1 MPLTISTRDVEG
13 IGIVNLEGRLARGEA
28 SEALR
33 SQIKHMLAIGT
44 RKIVLNMDQISFLD
58 SAGLSALVTAQ
69 HSSQSQAATLKL
81 CSLGA
86 TLQNILEAT
95 KLSEAFEIFG
105 SETAAIL
112 SFRDSAANPDG
123 TTSGR

>member
-69 HSSQSQAATLKL
+69 HSAQSQTATLKL